1 MHALRHFLM
10 LALTVTTIVV
20 SFNATAQERPQTD
33 KDPHQSHQSPQ
44 TKEASPAQQYFTDV
58 VLVSQNGQQMRLYS
72 DLLKGK
78 IVVINAF
85 FTSCKDTCPIM
96 AHSLA
101 VLQEW
106 LGDRLG
112 KDVYLI
118 SISVDPETDTPAKL
132 LEYAD
137 RFKARP
143 GWFFLTG
150 KKQDVN
156 QALNKLGQYVE
167 VREDHL
173 NIMIMGNEPTGL
185 WKKAMGLAKPEELIK
200 ILDSLLK
207 DKG

>member
-1 MHALRHFLM
+1 MHALRLFLIRT
-10 LALTVTTIVV
+10 LTLMTVAVGV
-20 SFNATAQERPQTD
+20 NATAQEIPRTD
-33 KDPHQSHQSPQ
+33 KDPHQAHQAPQ
-44 TKEASPAQQYFTDV
+44 KQEVSPAQQYFTDV
-58 VLVSQNGQQMRLYS
+58 ALINQNGQQMRLYS

-132 LEYAD
+132 LEYAA
-137 RFKARP
+137 RFNARP

-150 KKQDVN
+150 KKENVN
-156 QALNKLGQYVE
+156 QALNKLGQYVA

-173 NIMIMGNEPTGL
+173 NVMIMGNEATGL
-185 WKKAMGLAKPEELIK
+185 WKKAMGLAKPEDLIK

>member
-1 MHALRHFLM
+1 MHVARRFLT
-10 LALTVTTIVV
+10 LTLTLVFVAA
-20 SFNATAQERPQTD
+20 SFDASAQEKPQTD
-33 KDPHQSHQSPQ
+33 KDPHSAHQSMPKQ
-44 TKEASPAQQYFTDV
+44 EVSPAQKYFTDV
-58 VLVSQNGQQMRLYS
+58 VLVSQNGQQMPLYS

-78 IVVINAF
+78 VVVINAF

-150 KKQDVN
+150 NKQNVN
-156 QALNKLGQYVE
+156 QALTKLGQYVE

-173 NIMIMGNEPTGL
+173 NVMIMGNESTGL
-185 WKKAMGLAKPEELIK
+185 WKKAMGLAKPEDLIK

>member
-1 MHALRHFLM
+1 MHPLRKFLVT
-10 LALTVTTIVV
+10 ALTVMTVAV
-20 SFNATAQERPQTD
+20 SFNAAAQEIPPT
-33 KDPHQSHQSPQ
+33 DPHKAHQAPQ
-44 TKEASPAQQYFTDV
+44 KQEASPAQQYFTDV
-58 VLVSQNGQQMRLYS
+58 VLTDQNGQQVRLYS
-72 DLLKGK
+72 DLLKGR

-96 AHSLA
+96 AHSLSL
-101 VLQEW
+101 LQEW

-112 KDVYLI
+112 KDVFMI
-118 SISVDPETDTPAKL
+118 SISVDPETDTPARL
-132 LEYAD
+132 LEYAG

-150 KKQDVN
+150 NKENVN
-156 QALNKLGQYVE
+156 QALKKLGQYVE

-173 NIMIMGNEPTGL
+173 NVMIMGNEPTGL
-185 WKKAMGLAKPEELIK
+185 WKKAMGLAKPEDLIK

>member
-1 MHALRHFLM
+1 MHALRQFVM
-10 LALTVTTIVV
+10 LPLTVMTVAV
-20 SFNATAQERPQTD
+20 SLNSTAQEIRQTD
-33 KDPHQSHQSPQ
+33 KDPHRAHQSQPKQ
-44 TKEASPAQQYFTDV
+44 ETSPAQQYFTDV
-58 VLVSQNGQQMRLYS
+58 VLINQNGQQMRLYS
-72 DLLKGK
+72 DLLKGR

-101 VLQEW
+101 VLQES
-106 LGDRLG
+106 LGERLG

-118 SISVDPETDTPAKL
+118 SISVDPETDTPPKL
-132 LEYAD
+132 LEYAV

-150 KKQDVN
+150 NKENVN
-156 QALNKLGQYVE
+156 QALKKLGQYVE

-173 NIMIMGNEPTGL
+173 NIIIMGNEPTGL

>member
-1 MHALRHFLM
+1 MHAFRSLLISA
-10 LALTVTTIVV
+10 LAAITLLV
-20 SFNATAQERPQTD
+20 SFNVAAQEAQTE
-33 KDPHQSHQSPQ
+33 KNPHQQHRSMPAQDV
-44 TKEASPAQQYFTDV
+44 SPARQYFTDV
-58 VLVSQNGQQMRLYS
+58 VLINQNAQEMRLYS
-72 DLLKGK
+72 DLLKGR

-101 VLQEW
+101 LLQEW

-112 KDVYLI
+112 KDVYMI

-150 KKQDVN
+150 KTENVN
-156 QALNKLGQYVE
+156 QALSKLGQYVQ

-185 WKKAMGLAKPEELIK
+185 WKKAMGLAKPEDLIK